1 MLTAWIDEIETA
13 GQSNFSSSLTPLNNN
28 RTLALFSSSPHFH
41 PHLFPPHLRSLFHVR
56 EQGPNLLLQG
66 GQGKDVSPDEEE
78 SRMLEVANAVR

>member
-13 GQSNFSSSLTPLNNN
+13 GQLNFNSSLTSLNNN
-28 RTLALFSSSPHFH
+28 RILALFTSSPHLR
-41 PHLFPPHLRSLFHVR
+41 PHLFPPHLCSLFHFR